1 MYNIMDGWEVILM
14 SILSTNGKSHAFDIN
29 DRLK

>member
-1 MYNIMDGWEVILM
+1 MNGWEVILM
-14 SILSTNGKSHAFDIN
+14 SIYILSTNGKSHAFDIN

>member
-1 MYNIMDGWEVILM
+1 MYNIMDRWKVILM
-14 SILSTNGKSHAFDIN
+14 PILSTNGKSHAFDIN